1 MHTCTCIH
9 MCAYCIFVCMHVLS
23 TTLYLSTA
31 SYGVSGYSV
40 SRYSAGGG
48 GGGGFDDMEN
58 LLREVQNNT
67 QHFNSNG
74 EESVTHI
81 QY

>member
-1 MHTCTCIH
+1 M
-9 MCAYCIFVCMHVLS
+9 YVFVLS

-48 GGGGFDDMEN
+48 AGAGGGGFDNMEN

-74 EESVTHI
+74 EESDTHI
-81 QY
+81 LLSLPNF